1 MTRTVLISL
10 LKDGTC
16 TTNLYATGTKGQI
29 EMPTEMTRPSR
40 LIISLILL
48 ALFGAELAQAASA
61 SGGVRFAEDYYKVEG
76 GPRID
81 VSVVNPVFS
90 PGTTGTL
97 RVVLANDGVV
107 ERLVPGVVPPGSE
120 GEAAQEMLAEFGS
133 LEASKILVALRSD
146 GPVEVLSGPATI
158 NLLGPGETTTLNFD
172 IRIHE
177 RADGPVPVS
186 LDLEYEHQVD
196 VSFSGGT
203 PSPLYL
209 PSSRTIDLILSMEGR
224 PPALGLMGARS
235 RLHPG
240 ELGSISLI
248 IRNAGDNPAKRS
260 TARLVAGPPFTLQQD
275 RDHLGDIPPGGVAVA
290 RFDVFVE
297 GSALPQEHSIGCEIS
312 HDGGV
317 ATFSIP
323 VSVVLEERSGPF
335 GTLILVAL
343 LAAGGGAA
351 LWLIRLKKSKSPRR
365 RGPILPKR

>member
-1 MTRTVLISL
+1 MVLINL

-29 EMPTEMTRPSR
+29 EMPTELTSPPR
-40 LIISLILL
+40 LIISLLLL
-48 ALFGAELAQAASA
+48 ALLGAEIAQAASG

-81 VSVVNPVFS
+81 VSVVNPIFS

-97 RVVLANDGVV
+97 RVVLANDGAV

-120 GEAAQEMLAEFGS
+120 AEAAQEMLAEFGS
-133 LEASKILVALRSD
+133 LEASKIMAILRSD
-146 GPVEVLSGPATI
+146 GPIEVLSGPLTI
-158 NLLGPGETTTLNFD
+158 DLLGPGETTILIFD
-172 IRIHE
+172 IKIDK
-177 RADGPVPVS
+177 RAEGPVPIS
-186 LDLEYEHQVD
+186 LDIEYEHQVD

-203 PSPLYL
+203 ASPLYL
-209 PSSRTIDLILSMEGR
+209 PSSRTIDLILSVEGK

-235 RLHPG
+235 SLHPG
-240 ELGSISLI
+240 EMGSISLI
-248 IRNAGDNPAKRS
+248 FRNAGDNPAKNS

-290 RFDVFVE
+290 RFDVFVD
-297 GSALPQEHSIGCEIS
+297 GSARPQEHSIGCEIS
-312 HDGGV
+312 HDEGV

-323 VSVVLEERSGPF
+323 VSVALEEGSRRY
-335 GTLILVAL
+335 GTLLLGAL

-351 LWLIRLKKSKSPRR
+351 FWLIRIKKSGSPRR